1 MTKNISEKDILILLD
16 EVKHPAINRTL
27 RELGIIKGLSIK
39 DNKVLITMALPF
51 PNIPI
56 IDQLVSSIKE
66 PIEKLGVEVQVKQTI
81 MNQKELQAFLKMEVD
96 GWTG

>member
-1 MTKNISEKDILILLD
+1 VAKNISEKDILDLLAK
-16 EVKHPAINRTL
+16 VKHPAINRTL
-27 RELGIIKGLSIK
+27 RELGIIKDVSIK

-66 PIEKLGVEVQVKQTI
+66 PIEKLGVEVEVKQTV
-81 MNQKELQAFLKMEVD
+81 MSQEELQAFLKMEED
-96 GWTG
+96 GWIG

>member
-1 MTKNISEKDILILLD
+1 MAKNISEKDILNLLD
-16 EVKHPAINRTL
+16 KVKHPAINCTL
-27 RELGIIKGLSIK
+27 RELGIIKDISIK

-66 PIEKLGVEVQVKQTI
+66 PIEKLGVEVEVKQTV
-81 MNQKELQAFLKMEVD
+81 MNQEELQVFLKMEEE